1 MQLCMLFVELPPRGL
16 CLWECRLRLP
26 FIAGMVLLL
35 WVIHPLLE
43 WSSSPCFSGGFS
55 GFVLTLHLWS
65 WFVCWSRVLLA
76 LISSEACNCNVVCLP
91 ELRDMLSGSAV
102 FRWCELYVGM
112 LVSHCLVSSSPVPT
126 GVSYMLSLLDISI

>member
-1 MQLCMLFVELPPRGL
+1 
-16 CLWECRLRLP
+16 
-26 FIAGMVLLL
+26 
-35 WVIHPLLE
+35 
-43 WSSSPCFSGGFS
+43 
-55 GFVLTLHLWS
+55 
-65 WFVCWSRVLLA
+65 VLLA
-76 LISSEACNCNVVCLP
+76 LISSEACNCNVVCLL